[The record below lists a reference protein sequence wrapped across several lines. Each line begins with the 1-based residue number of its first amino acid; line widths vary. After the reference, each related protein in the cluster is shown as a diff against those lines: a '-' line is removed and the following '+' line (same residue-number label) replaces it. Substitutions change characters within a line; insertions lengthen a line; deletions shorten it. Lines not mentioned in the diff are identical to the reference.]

1 MGEFLRTSAKPF
13 DQEVPVERHLIVFPL
28 PTCIRQWTDARNAGC
43 LRVLRGD
50 LTDGRRLTLDS
61 GKRWGILLIVDSDI
75 IERKGHLW
83 CRRQSW
89 NGLAVGTHDFS
100 FAVDRCD

>member
-1 MGEFLRTSAKPF
+1 
-13 DQEVPVERHLIVFPL
+13 VERHLIVFPL
-28 PTCIRQWTDARNAGC
+28 PTCIRQWTDARNDGC

-75 IERKGHLW
+75 IERTRTPVVPTSVVEW
-83 CRRQSW
+83 
-89 NGLAVGTHDFS
+89 FS
-100 FAVDRCD
+100 SRDT